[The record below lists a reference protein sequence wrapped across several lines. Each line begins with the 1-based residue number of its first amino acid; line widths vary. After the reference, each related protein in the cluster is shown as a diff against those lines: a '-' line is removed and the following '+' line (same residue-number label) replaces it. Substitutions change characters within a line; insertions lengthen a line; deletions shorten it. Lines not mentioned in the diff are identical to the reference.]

1 MSYRDYLGDAYSENT
16 QEFNPER
23 AQQQAR
29 QERGNLNIVL
39 MGATGVGKSSLVNA
53 VFGEDVVKAG
63 DGEPITQYLE
73 KIPLMDKGIT
83 LWDTKGIEA
92 KNYEQTVKQLK
103 EDINKGFQQ
112 AFDSNQ
118 PDKMPHIAWLCIKES
133 SRRIQ
138 DSDVELIEIVKNF
151 NIPTIIV
158 FTDTMKAGDDFYKKA
173 CNQLKGEY
181 NDFLKDRFVRVNSV
195 KREIDEGMIQEPKGL
210 ESLLDIT
217 GTCLEDVSK
226 VYQEVFIRAQQI
238 NIAKRKQAMIES
250 AQKAVHIAA
259 AAAATAGASP
269 IPGSDAPIITA
280 IQTKMIHSIN
290 GYFEVDMESSMATS
304 AVMSILGVTAV
315 AQVGKAIASNLL
327 KLIPVAGSVVGG
339 AVSAATALA
348 ITEAVG
354 FAYIEVMKK
363 YFDDK
368 SGRVV
373 LPENTAEW
381 LAVFEAFFKK

>member
-363 YFDDK
+363 YFDDE

>member
-73 KIPLMDKGIT
+73 KIPLMDKVIT

-103 EDINKGFQQ
+103 EDISKGFQQ

-133 SRRIQ
+133 SRRLE
-138 DSDVELIEIVKNF
+138 DREHDLLEILKEF
-151 NIPTIIV
+151 SIPTIVV
-158 FTDTMKAGDDFYKKA
+158 FTDTMKGGDNFYKEVVEKLDKKHKA
-173 CNQLKGEY
+173 
-181 NDFLKDRFVRVNSV
+181 FLKERFVRVNSV
-195 KREIDEGMIQEPKGL
+195 AREIDDGLIQPPKGL
-210 ESLLDIT
+210 ESLLDMT
-217 GTCLEDVSK
+217 ENCLEDVGETCK
-226 VYQEVFIRAQQI
+226 KAFLRGQQI
-238 NIAKRKQAMIES
+238 NIAKRKQAMTES

-304 AVMSILGVTAV
+304 AVMSVLGVTAV
-315 AQVGKAIASNLL
+315 AQAGKAIVSNLL
-327 KLIPVAGSVVGG
+327 KVIPVAGSVVGG

-363 YFDDK
+363 YFDDE

>member
-103 EDINKGFQQ
+103 EDISKGFQQ

>member
-259 AAAATAGASP
+259 AASATAGASP

>member
-92 KNYEQTVKQLK
+92 KNYEQTVEQLK
-103 EDINKGFQQ
+103 GDISKGFQQ